1 MAKLSK
7 NGEPKQS
14 GGARCGAGPKRKD
27 PMQKL
32 VQIPVACPLWMRDA
46 FNERLKV
53 IIPREI
59 EALKEKMNKQ

>member
-14 GGARCGAGPKRKD
+14 GGKRCGAGPKRKD
-27 PMQKL
+27 PSMKL
-32 VQIPVACPLWMRDA
+32 VQIPVACPAYMREE
-46 FNERLKV
+46 FKQRLKV

-59 EALKEKMNKQ
+59 EALKEKLNK